1 MAMAEHTA
9 RQLFMVSK
17 FAVCNKQLPEWL
29 DLSCNQTVCRY
40 QNRVEI
46 FKTGKIVIDGK
57 EYNPKPGLGAAIYL
71 DTSPARI
78 VTVRDDIGVR
88 LWNLISPP

>member
-1 MAMAEHTA
+1 MAMAQLTA
-9 RQLFMVSK
+9 RQKRLLRQIAGGK
-17 FAVCNKQLPEWL
+17 KKLPEWL

-88 LWNLISPP
+88 LWNLISTP